1 MSRMEKNMSDEQ
13 KDLPPIPPPT
23 FEFLTLSLKMQAEMA
38 LGLLKVPGDD
48 DGKDLVRARHVI
60 DLLTMLAEKTK
71 GNLSL
76 QEQRLIENSL
86 TELRFRFVQTS
97 QAPAPPADASPTND

>member
-1 MSRMEKNMSDEQ
+1 MSDEQ
-13 KDLPPIPPPT
+13 NDLPPIPPPT
-23 FEFLTLSLKMQAEMA
+23 FEFLTLSLKMQAEVA

-48 DGKDLVRARHVI
+48 EGKDLARARHVI
-60 DLLTMLAEKTK
+60 DLLAMLAEKTK

-97 QAPAPPADASPTND
+97 STPGSPAAAIPKND